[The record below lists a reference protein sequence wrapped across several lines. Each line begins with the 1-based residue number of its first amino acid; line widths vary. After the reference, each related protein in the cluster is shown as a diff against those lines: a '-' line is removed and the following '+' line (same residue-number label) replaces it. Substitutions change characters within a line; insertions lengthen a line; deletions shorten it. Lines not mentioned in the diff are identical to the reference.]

1 MAGTISGIHHV
12 TAIAGEPQRNLD
24 FYTGVL
30 GMRLVKLTVNY
41 DDPTTYHFYFGDAE
55 GRPGTILTFF
65 PWPGARRGRT
75 GTGQVTATAF
85 SIPRSALGFWIER
98 LKARGIDASA
108 PHRRFEVEEVIAFAD
123 PDGLPLELVAHDG
136 AESREPWSDGPVPP
150 GQAIQGF
157 FGVTLSEEGYER
169 TAELHAKTFGFTPSR
184 EEGNRFRYETGVG
197 GPGAVVDLLCLPY
210 ATPGQVAVGTVH
222 HVAFRT
228 AGTEEQ
234 VVWRNKLVG
243 LGYNVT
249 PVIDRVYFRS
259 IYFRE
264 PGGVLYEIAT
274 DPPGFTVDEPQD
286 RLGTRLVLPSWLE
299 PHRSGLEKILPLVR
313 IPVPH
318 GK

>member
-12 TAIAGEPQRNLD
+12 TAIAGEPQRTLD

-30 GMRLVKLTVNY
+30 GLKLVKLTVNY

-65 PWPGARRGRT
+65 PWPGAPRGRR

-85 SIPRSALGFWIER
+85 SIPRSAVGYWIER
-98 LKARGIDASA
+98 LKARGIDAPA
-108 PHRRFEVEEVIAFAD
+108 PHRRFEEEVIVFAD
-123 PDGLPLELVAHDG
+123 PDGLQLELVAHAG
-136 AESREPWSDGPVPP
+136 AESREPWGEGPVPSAH
-150 GQAIQGF
+150 AIRGF

-184 EEGNRFRYETGVG
+184 EEGNRFRYEAGVG
-197 GPGAVVDLLCLPY
+197 APGAVVDLLCLPY
-210 ATPGQVAVGTVH
+210 APTGQVAVGTVH

-228 AGTEEQ
+228 VGPEEQ
-234 VVWRNKLVG
+234 VAWRNKLVG
-243 LGYNVT
+243 LRYNVT
-249 PVIDRVYFRS
+249 PVIDRIYFRS

-274 DPPGFTVDEPQD
+274 DSPGFSVDEPPD
-286 RLGTRLVLPSWLE
+286 RLGSRLMLPSWLE
-299 PHRSGLEKILPLVR
+299 PRRSSLEEILPPVR
-313 IPVPH
+313 IPAPQ
-318 GK
+318 GR

>member
-30 GMRLVKLTVNY
+30 GLRLVKLTVNY
-41 DDPTTYHFYFGDAE
+41 DDPATYHFYFGDVE

-65 PWPGARRGRT
+65 PWPGAGRGRR

-85 SIPRSALGFWIER
+85 SIPRNAVGYWIER
-98 LKARGIDASA
+98 LKARGIDAPA
-108 PHRRFEVEEVIAFAD
+108 PHRRFEEEVIAFAD
-123 PDGLPLELVAHDG
+123 PDGLQLELVAHAA
-136 AESREPWSDGPVPP
+136 AEPREPWDEGPVPP
-150 GQAIQGF
+150 AQAIRGF

-184 EEGNRFRYETGVG
+184 EEGNRFRYESGAG
-197 GPGAVVDLLCLPY
+197 APGAVVDLLCLPY

-228 AGTEEQ
+228 AGPEEQ
-234 VVWRNKLVG
+234 VTWRNKLVG

-274 DPPGFTVDEPQD
+274 DPPGFSVDEPQD

-299 PHRSGLEKILPLVR
+299 PHRSDLEKILPPVR
-313 IPVPH
+313 MTAPQ
-318 GK
+318 GR

>member
-75 GTGQVTATAF
+75 GTGQATATAF